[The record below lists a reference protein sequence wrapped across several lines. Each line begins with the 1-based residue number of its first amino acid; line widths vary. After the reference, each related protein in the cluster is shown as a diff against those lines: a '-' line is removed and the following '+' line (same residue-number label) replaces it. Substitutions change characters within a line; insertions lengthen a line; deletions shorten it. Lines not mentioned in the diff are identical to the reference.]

1 MIKKDFSIIIPV
13 KDRVGEFIKLILS
26 LKKLKPLPNEI
37 IAVDDC
43 SELVN
48 YKKQKILFLFLLY

>member
-13 KDRVGEFIKLILS
+13 KDRVEEFIKLILS

-43 SELVN
+43 SEIKVN
-48 YKKQKILFLFLLY
+48 YKKLKNSVKKKK

>member
-13 KDRVGEFIKLILS
+13 KDRVEEFIKLILS

-43 SELVN
+43 SEIVN
-48 YKKQKILFLFLLY
+48 YKKLKNSVKKK